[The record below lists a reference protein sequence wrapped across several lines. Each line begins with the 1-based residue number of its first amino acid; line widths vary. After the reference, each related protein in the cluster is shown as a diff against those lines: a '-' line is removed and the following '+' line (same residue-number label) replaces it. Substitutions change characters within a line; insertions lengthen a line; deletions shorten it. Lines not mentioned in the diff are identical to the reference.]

1 MIKLYTNPSEYF
13 ENRPQSSSDSDGK
26 LSETVA
32 SILSDVKARGDAA
45 LRDYA
50 AKFDGVTAADYSL
63 EVTRGE
69 IDAALSEVEPDF
81 VRVLERAAENI
92 RDFHS
97 HQTRTGFITQDKSG
111 VIMGQKVLPVA
122 RAGVYIPGGTAA
134 YPSSALMNIIPA
146 KIAGVPEVVMI
157 TPPGADGGIKN
168 KYIIAAAAVAGA
180 DRIFK
185 TGGAQGIAAL
195 AFGTETIARAD
206 KITGPGNAFVTEAKR
221 QVYGICGIDMMA
233 GPSDITIIADE
244 SANPR
249 FLAADMLAQSEHDI
263 LASAILITTS
273 ETVAQGTIAEI
284 ESQLAELPR
293 REIAGKSV
301 NERGAVILVRDLA
314 EAIAAAN
321 EIAPEHLEIC
331 TKSPFDLLSDVK
343 NAGSV
348 FLGQYTPEA
357 LGDYFSGANHTLP
370 TLGTA
375 RFASPVSVDD
385 FVKKTQFTYYTEN
398 ALRSVAADIDSF
410 AKKEGLDGHGKSVT
424 VRFS

>member
-1 MIKLYTNPSEYF
+1 MIKLYNNPKEYF
-13 ENRPQSSSDSDGK
+13 ENRPTEVPGSGNR
-26 LSETVA
+26 LTETVED
-32 SILSDVKARGDAA
+32 ILADVKVRGDAA

-50 AKFDGVTAADYSL
+50 ARFDGVTSADYSL

-69 IDAALSEVEPDF
+69 IDAAVSAVEPDF
-81 VRVLERAAENI
+81 LRILERAAENI

-146 KIAGVPEVVMI
+146 KIAGVPEIVMI
-157 TPPGADGGIKN
+157 TPPGTDGGIKN
-168 KYIIAAAAVAGA
+168 KFIIAAAAVAGV

-195 AFGTETIARAD
+195 AFGTQTIPRAD
-206 KITGPGNAFVTEAKR
+206 KITGPGNAFVAEAKR

-233 GPSDITIIADE
+233 GPSDITIIADG

-249 FLAADMLAQSEHDI
+249 FLAADMLAQSEHDV

-273 ETVAQGTIAEI
+273 GAVAQGTIDEI
-284 ESQLAELPR
+284 ERQLAELPR
-293 REIAGKSV
+293 REIAEKSV
-301 NERGAVILVRDLA
+301 NERGAVILVQDLA
-314 EAIAAAN
+314 EAIKTAN

-331 TKSPFDLLSDVK
+331 TQSPFDLLPDVK

-385 FVKKTQFTYYTEN
+385 FVKKTQFTYYTED
-398 ALRSVAADIDSF
+398 ALRAVAADIDSF

-424 VRFS
+424 ERFS